1 MSRSGGR
8 PLAAVAALGALALLS
23 SGTMERASASPRA
36 IRPGIAWPAYGQLRR
51 PSASQ
56 TPTPIFAG
64 GGSAAAL
71 LWRAWGDNYGV
82 PVGQPAPPSKPNVEE
97 LFASSNE
104 GAGVRYILNQAFD
117 TQNTPSNS
125 PPYTDTTNG
134 RNFTWPYPNVQSTP
148 APPDFTAGGSPF
160 SQALLSQYATLD
172 QKTRGPLLEAQIV
185 GTSEA
190 LAYNLGPNSTLGSK
204 LLTLSRKS
212 YCGIFTGLIT
222 DWDNAQVTADNGGHA
237 VVSASTP
244 IELVYR
250 TDYAGQTFITTLHL
264 NAVCA
269 AAGYPYSG
277 GVTGTFTPPASPP
290 AGSVFVGVSGSSAE
304 EKEVLAP
311 TQAPGALGYLSASF
325 VQPTNPTGPPA
336 SNLINKAKGVV
347 SLTVPATL
355 AAIKNGPYVKA
366 PSGYPTVKDAYLA
379 DPKGKLSYPIT
390 GFIWSYTY
398 TCYPTTNPDVPA
410 MKAFFAAAL
419 AIARGNPT
427 AYDTIATNQG
437 FAPLTIATKGTS
449 LRKFLQ
455 IRTIKPG
462 GSCK

>member
-1 MSRSGGR
+1 MSRSPGR
-8 PLAAVAALGALALLS
+8 ALAIVAAAGVLAVLS
-23 SGTMERASASPRA
+23 SATVERAAAASPRQ
-36 IRPGIAWPAYGQLRR
+36 IRPQQEFRPPISRL

-71 LWRAWGDNYGV
+71 VWRAWGDNYGV

-104 GAGVRYILNQAFD
+104 GAAVRYILNQAFD
-117 TQNTPSNS
+117 TQNTPASN

-134 RNFTWPYPNVQSTP
+134 RNFTWPYPNAQSTP

-160 SQALLSQYATLD
+160 SQTLLSQYSSLD
-172 QKTRGPLLEAQIV
+172 QATRGPLVVAQV
-185 GTSEA
+185 LGTGEG
-190 LAYNLGPNSTLGSK
+190 LAYNLGPNSTLGSN

-222 DWDNAQVTADNGGHA
+222 DWDNAQITADNHGKA

-269 AAGYPYSG
+269 AAGYPYTG
-277 GVTGTFTPPASPP
+277 GVTATFQPPSSPP
-290 AGSVFVGVSGSSAE
+290 AGSVFVGVSGSTNE
-304 EKEVLAP
+304 EKEVLTP
-311 TQAPGALGYLSASF
+311 TQAPGALGYLSSSY
-325 VQPTNPTGPPA
+325 VQPQNPTGPPA
-336 SNLINKAKGVV
+336 SNLINKAKAVV
-347 SLTVPATL
+347 SLSVASTQ

-379 DPKGKLSYPIT
+379 DPKGKASYPIT
-390 GFIWSYTY
+390 GVIWAYTY
-398 TCYPTTNPDVPA
+398 TCYPSTNPDVA
-410 MKAFFAAAL
+410 ALKAFFAAAL

-427 AYDTIATNQG
+427 AYDTLAINQG
-437 FAPLTIATKGTS
+437 FAPLGTAAKGTS